1 MINCDEE
8 TLRKFVAML
17 KKEGM
22 FHSQN
27 EKKIMT
33 PFQKTEQVLYKYQFF
48 VDAIAAKQKRIEEL
62 KKYGIKHQSKSI
74 TKYGAGS
81 GEVKTDQDKLD
92 DKIKA
97 IEDAIND
104 TQLYIDMINDALD
117 KIRND
122 EYFPII
128 EMKYGKSMTHEE
140 IGEELEVDATTVGRN
155 KNKLIRKLSI
165 QLFPD
170 ESISELMS

>member
-8 TLRKFVAML
+8 TLRKFVALL

-22 FHSQN
+22 YQD
-27 EKKIMT
+27 KKPMNA
-33 PFQKTEQVLYKYQFF
+33 FQKTEQLLFKYTDF
-48 VDAIAAKQKRIEEL
+48 VDAIKAKEDQIKELKDYGLKQK
-62 KKYGIKHQSKSI
+62 SKSI

-81 GEVKTDQDKLD
+81 GEVKTDQEKLD
-92 DKIKA
+92 EKIQF
-97 IEDAIND
+97 IEDTIDD
-104 TQLYIDMINDALD
+104 TRRYIGIIDKALD